1 MKISKR
7 MERLKPSATRAM
19 SDKAAK
25 VKAEGKRVINL
36 TSGEP
41 DFATP
46 EAAKHAAVK
55 AMQQNH
61 THYTTTAGIME
72 LRKAITGYY
81 KDRHG
86 VSFDEDQIL
95 VGSGAKA
102 LLFEALGCL
111 VDPDDEVIVIAP
123 AWVSYIEQIDVF
135 DGKAVLV
142 DTSITDFMPDIA
154 AVRKALSPKT
164 VAIIINSPHNP
175 TGMVYSQEFMKA
187 LCLLAKERDIV
198 LINDEIYERLTYG
211 TRYYNPLSYA
221 PEAASNVLT
230 ISGVSKAYAMTGWRI
245 GFAIGPKPLI
255 SKMAALQG
263 HITSCA
269 SSVSQWAAVG
279 AILETQQDVEDMVAE
294 YAKRLAFVST
304 ALETMPHIRI
314 YRPNGAFYMFIDIR
328 SCIGKRCKDQT
339 ITDDKAFCEMLLE
352 HGLVGLVAGSAFL
365 MPGYVRLSY
374 ATSMQD
380 LINAMDNM
388 RDFLTRL
395 E

>member
-61 THYTTTAGIME
+61 THYTTTAGIIE

-86 VSFDEDQIL
+86 VSFNEDQIL

-154 AVRKALSPKT
+154 AVRKALSSKT

-175 TGMVYSQEFMKA
+175 TGMVYSREFMKD

-279 AILETQQDVEDMVAE
+279 AILETQQNVEDMVAE

-304 ALETMPHIRI
+304 ALETMPHIRV

-374 ATSMQD
+374 ATSMQE
-380 LINAMDNM
+380 LTNAMDNM
-388 RDFLTRL
+388 REFLTRL